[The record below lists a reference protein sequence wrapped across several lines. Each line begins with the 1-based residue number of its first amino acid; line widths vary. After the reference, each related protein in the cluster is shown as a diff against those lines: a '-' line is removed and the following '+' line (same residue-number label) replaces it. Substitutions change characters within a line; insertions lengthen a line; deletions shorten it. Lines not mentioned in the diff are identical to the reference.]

1 LQRGSDGK
9 TSATRCLFAR
19 RHGAPQTPVSCHG
32 MDIGGRGCDVLRV
45 NTGTPW
51 GVYSRPEHVMASD
64 NQNRRVALMAS
75 SVAVA
80 MLGLAYASVPLYR
93 LFCQATGFGGTTQVA
108 SASDASATT
117 QDISIRFDAN
127 SAAEMGWNFRPKQT
141 TMTVKIGEPSMAYF
155 VATNA
160 SSQTVT
166 GTAMFNVTPAE
177 AGIFFNKIECFCFTE
192 QTLKAGETVEM
203 PVQFFV
209 DSALLEDADTKS
221 IREITLSYSFYPLK
235 TKASEKQ
242 AALKQN

>member
-1 LQRGSDGK
+1 
-9 TSATRCLFAR
+9 
-19 RHGAPQTPVSCHG
+19 
-32 MDIGGRGCDVLRV
+32 
-45 NTGTPW
+45 
-51 GVYSRPEHVMASD
+51 
-64 NQNRRVALMAS
+64 MAS
-75 SVAVA
+75 SVVVA

-108 SASDASATT
+108 DAAPATAST

-127 SAAEMGWNFRPKQT
+127 VSEDMGWNFHPKQN
-141 TMTVKIGEPSMAYF
+141 TMTIKIGEPSMAYY

-160 SSQTVT
+160 SSAAVT

-209 DSALLEDADTKS
+209 DPAILDDPDTKT
-221 IREITLSYSFYPLK
+221 IREITLSYTFYPVK
-235 TKASEKQ
+235 PKAPEKQ
-242 AALKQN
+242 ANMLNN